1 MKQVKQFRYYGTL
14 SEKNYPKTLSYGDLR
29 IGNIFR
35 NLGVVT
41 HLGIQATPGTLFY
54 LNNSQHPICVGSTGI
69 YELNLEGL
77 GQIFAIKFAQSSLD
91 LIEETHDG
99 LFIDVVFEGAGVNL

>member
-1 MKQVKQFRYYGTL
+1 MKQVRQFRYYG
-14 SEKNYPKTLSYGDLR
+14 SMSDKNYPKDLSYGDLR

-41 HLGIQATPGTLFY
+41 HLGIQATPGTQFY
-54 LNNSQHPICVGSTGI
+54 LNNSPNSICVGSTGI

-77 GQIFAIKFAQSSLD
+77 GQIFAIKFDIKSK
-91 LIEETHDG
+91 I
-99 LFIDVVFEGAGVNL
+99 

>member
-1 MKQVKQFRYYGTL
+1 MRQVKQFRYYGST
-14 SEKNYPKTLSYGDLR
+14 SDKNYPKSLSYGELR
-29 IGNIFR
+29 LGNIFQ

-77 GQIFAIKFAQSSLD
+77 GQIFAIKFAQTSLD
-91 LIEETHDG
+91 EIETTHDG
-99 LFIDVVFEGAGVNL
+99 LFIDIVFEGAGVV